1 MVTEPVLVRSGA
13 IARNRWRSG
22 IVATQTLSGRQLRKP
37 EIRRIVGEQVGAT
50 LPLER
55 LVRGRTSVSTSQRSC
70 GNPQGVEPVQPGG
83 DMVPTR
89 AVLVHQPLPV

>member
-22 IVATQTLSGRQLRKP
+22 IVATQTMSGRQLRKP

-55 LVRGRTSVSTSQRSC
+55 SVRGRHQHQLANAHAATRKASSRFSQEAIWFQLALFWSTNLS
-70 GNPQGVEPVQPGG
+70 
-83 DMVPTR
+83 
-89 AVLVHQPLPV
+89 L